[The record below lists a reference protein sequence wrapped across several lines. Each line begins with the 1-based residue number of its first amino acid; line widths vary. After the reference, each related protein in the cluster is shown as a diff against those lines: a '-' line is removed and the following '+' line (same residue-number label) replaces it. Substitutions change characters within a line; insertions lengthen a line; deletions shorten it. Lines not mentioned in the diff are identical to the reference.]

1 MSEKKKIIL
10 NCDPGT
16 DDSVCIIMGLM
27 HPDVELLAV
36 CAESG
41 NLTSDKSSRNALMI
55 MELMGRSDVPVSR
68 GMLHP
73 LVRPHPS
80 DPYSHG
86 QDGLGN
92 HFFPEPKLK
101 LSEKHAALTIID
113 EVMKYPGEVTILST
127 APLTNVAL
135 AFMLKPEIIP
145 MVKEVWHLGGSYGV
159 THYAFSNATGD
170 NPMSEWNV
178 YVDPEAADIVYGS
191 GAKIIT
197 IGLDVA
203 FNPEWVNI
211 QPEVIAKLEKVGSV
225 PARYALDIIDY
236 VDKNNSLPDL
246 FNNGPIDTVSMCS
259 VINPNIIKTKEINVA
274 IDTSDSQLTRG
285 MTIVDCRNHFAW
297 DNLHKIQTAYAI
309 DSELYN
315 HTFFEAVTG
324 LKWDEVEI

>member
-1 MSEKKKIIL
+1 MAEKKKLIL

-16 DDSVCIIMGLM
+16 DDSLCIVMGLM
-27 HPDVELLAV
+27 HPDIELLAV
-36 CAESG
+36 TAESG
-41 NLTSDKSSRNALMI
+41 NLTSDKSSINALKI
-55 MELMGRSDVPVSR
+55 MELMGRSDVPVAR

-101 LSEKHAALTIID
+101 VVDKHAALVIID
-113 EVMKYPGEVTILST
+113 EVKKYPGEVTILCT

-135 AFMLKPEIIP
+135 AFMLAPEIIP
-145 MVKEVWHLGGSYGV
+145 MVKEVYHLGGSYGV

-191 GAKIIT
+191 GVKLTT

-211 QPEVIAKLEKVGSV
+211 LPETLAKLEKVGSTS
-225 PARYALDIIDY
+225 ARYALEIIDY
-236 VDKNNSLPDL
+236 VDRNNSLPDL
-246 FNNGPIDTVSMCS
+246 FNNGPIDTVSMCT
-259 VINPNIIKTKEINVA
+259 VICPEIIKTKEINVA

-285 MTIVDCRNHFAW
+285 MTIVDCRNHFMW
-297 DNLHKIQTAYAI
+297 DNLHKFQTAYTI
-309 DSELYN
+309 DSALYN
-315 HTFFEAVTG
+315 RVFFEAITG
-324 LKWDEVEI
+324 LKYDEV

>member
-1 MSEKKKIIL
+1 MADKKKIII

-27 HPDVELLAV
+27 HPEVELLAV

-41 NLTSDKSSRNALMI
+41 NLTSDKTSRNALMI
-55 MELMGRSDVPVSR
+55 LEMMNRTDIPVAR

-73 LVRPHPS
+73 LVRSHPS

-92 HFFPEPKLK
+92 HFFPEPKHK
-101 LSEKHAALTIID
+101 IVDKHASQMIID

-145 MVKEVWHLGGSYGV
+145 MVKEVYHLGGSYGV
-159 THYAFSNATGD
+159 TDYAFSNATGD

-178 YVDPEAADIVYGS
+178 YVDPEAAEIVYGS
-191 GAKIIT
+191 GVKLTT

-211 QPEVIAKLEKVGSV
+211 LPETLEKLKKADSV
-225 PARYALDIIDY
+225 SSRYALDIIDY
-236 VDKNNSLPDL
+236 VDKNNSLPGL
-246 FNNGPIDTVSMCS
+246 FNNGPIDTVAMCS
-259 VINPNIIKTKEINVA
+259 VINPEIIKTKEINVA
-274 IDTSDSQLTRG
+274 IDTSDSRLTRG
-285 MTIVDCRNHFAW
+285 MTIWDHRNHFMW
-297 DNLHKIQTAYAI
+297 ENLHKIRTAYSI
-309 DSELYN
+309 DSALYN
-315 HTFFEAVTG
+315 RVFFEAVTG
-324 LKWDEVEI
+324 LKYE

>member
-1 MSEKKKIIL
+1 MAEKKKIIL

-16 DDSVCIIMGLM
+16 DDSLCIIMGLM

-55 MELMGRSDVPVSR
+55 MELMGRSDVPVAR

-73 LVRPHPS
+73 LVRSHPS

-86 QDGLGN
+86 KDGLGN

-113 EVMKYPGEVTILST
+113 EVLKYPGEVTILST

-159 THYAFSNATGD
+159 TDYAFSNATGD
-170 NPMSEWNV
+170 NPMSEWNIF
-178 YVDPEAADIVYGS
+178 VDPEAAKIVYES
-191 GAKIIT
+191 GVNLIS
-197 IGLDVA
+197 IGLDIA
-203 FNPEWVNI
+203 FNPNAVNI
-211 QPEVIAKLEKVGSV
+211 SEETIEKLKRVGNRQAK
-225 PARYALDIIDY
+225 YALEIIDY
-236 VDKNNSLPDL
+236 IDGNNSIQEQDI
-246 FNNGPIDTVSMCS
+246 FINGPIDTTAMCCY
-259 VINPNIIKTKEINVA
+259 INHDIMTDIREINVS
-274 IDTSDSQLTRG
+274 IDCGGPLTCG
-285 MTIVDCRNHFAW
+285 MTIWDRRDHFRW
-297 DNLHKIQTAYAI
+297 EHLPKIKTVFAI
-309 DSELYN
+309 DGALYQE
-315 HTFFEAVTG
+315 TFYKALGGQE
-324 LKWDEVEI
+324 